1 MGNLATTVQTKWCY
15 TLYGKD
21 VTCGQV
27 WWPILGICALHLTHP
42 NAHTQQWVV
51 NKHTHTR
58 AGRYDDIYRM
68 DEIKSLSFQILL
80 YRLFRGVAK
89 CIVYG
94 NTFSSFGW
102 LRSLHAT
109 TGREGK
115 TEAGGSEQE
124 HDQPGQ
130 NDELVPKRGTTTVAW
145 TRVLST
151 AVLKQ
156 PILSR
161 WNANNRANVMCA
173 RGVREERAFFCRFI
187 GHERL
192 HKHNY
197 MHKNPRLCKYPH
209 KHSDLGLKRE

>member
-1 MGNLATTVQTKWCY
+1 MWCPGTSLGLVGSNSPVFS
-15 TLYGKD
+15 TLGLLRD
-21 VTCGQV
+21 FLLTFLVNVHQQN
-27 WWPILGICALHLTHP
+27 WPQP
-42 NAHTQQWVV
+42 
-51 NKHTHTR
+51 R
-58 AGRYDDIYRM
+58 AVRYDDIYRM
-68 DEIKSLSFQILL
+68 DEIKSLSFHIML

-89 CIVYG
+89 YIVYAH
-94 NTFSSFGW
+94 TFSSFGW

-109 TGREGK
+109 TVHEGE

-124 HDQPGQ
+124 HYQPEQ
-130 NDELVPKRGTTTVAW
+130 NEELVPKRGTTSVAW

-156 PILSR
+156 AILSR
-161 WNANNRANVMCA
+161 WNTINRAICA
-173 RGVREERAFFCRFI
+173 PSLFQWERSAHFFCRFI
-187 GHERL
+187 GLERL

>member
-1 MGNLATTVQTKWCY
+1 MRLDHEWFTR
-15 TLYGKD
+15 
-21 VTCGQV
+21 
-27 WWPILGICALHLTHP
+27 
-42 NAHTQQWVV
+42 
-51 NKHTHTR
+51 TR
-58 AGRYDDIYRM
+58 AVRYDDIYRM
-68 DEIKSLSFQILL
+68 DEIKSLSFHIML

-89 CIVYG
+89 YIVYAH
-94 NTFSSFGW
+94 TFSSFGW

-109 TGREGK
+109 TGREGE

-124 HDQPGQ
+124 HYQPGQ
-130 NDELVPKRGTTTVAW
+130 NEELVPKRGTTSVAW

-161 WNANNRANVMCA
+161 WNTNNRAMCA
-173 RGVREERAFFCRFI
+173 PSLFQWERSAHFFCRFI
-187 GHERL
+187 GLERL

-197 MHKNPRLCKYPH
+197 MHKNPHLCKYPH